1 MTSVIGRQMIAG
13 RSVSP
18 MAIGTSHSLLGMSV
32 DRMID
37 PQDVGPGE
45 ILGRGAMINLRTSKV
60 LKTHGTSLSRR
71 VSHST
76 ILRKYPDRHGSIFG

>member
-18 MAIGTSHSLLGMSV
+18 MAIGMSHRLLDMSV
-32 DRMID
+32 ERMID
-37 PQDVGPGE
+37 QQDVGPGE
-45 ILGRGAMINLRTSKV
+45 ILGRGAMINPRISKV
-60 LKTHGTSLSRR
+60 SKTRGTNLLRR

-76 ILRKYPDRHGSIFG
+76 ILRKCPDRHGSIFG